1 MAVLSYTNPGW
12 VNDSAPAV
20 DATNLNAI
28 SNALQS
34 LSAGTAW
41 LAPAINSTYI
51 QFPGHTDPATLWP
64 NSTWT
69 NISSETLLAGRVP
82 RIEGSATYG
91 SAAAFGS
98 SQDDQGQGHWH
109 RSTVA
114 STAYQVTSGSGLGL
128 AGSTPSTSSVTDA
141 YTDGVNGTPRMGTET
156 RVASVTIRVWQRT
169 A

>member
-12 VNDSAPAV
+12 VNDSIPAI
-20 DATNLNAI
+20 DATNLSAI

-34 LSAGTAW
+34 LSTGTSW
-41 LAPAINSTYI
+41 VAPAIGSTYI

-98 SQDDQGQGHWH
+98 SQDDQLEDHQHLMYVGNSGYGPY
-109 RSTVA
+109 A
-114 STAYQVTSGSGLGL
+114 SNYSNRATQQ
-128 AGSTPSTSSVTDA
+128 GSTGAVQQDADLTSAGRV
-141 YTDGVNGTPRMGTET
+141 GTET
-156 RVASVTIRVWQRT
+156 RAASVTVRVWQRT